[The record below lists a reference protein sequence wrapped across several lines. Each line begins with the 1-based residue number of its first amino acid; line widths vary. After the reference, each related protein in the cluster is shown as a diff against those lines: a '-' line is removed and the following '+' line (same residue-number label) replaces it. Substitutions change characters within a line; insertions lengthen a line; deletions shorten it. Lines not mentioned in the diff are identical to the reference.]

1 MQNELQKIIMA
12 QKEIEKVVKGKSQKI
27 SKIIAA
33 ILAKGHILLEDVPG
47 VGKTTTALAFSKVMN
62 LSYGRVQFTPDV
74 LPTDITGFSMFNKQT
89 GAFEYKRG
97 AVMCNLFLADEINR
111 TSPKTQSALL
121 QVMEE
126 RRITVDGKNFVIP
139 EPFICIATQNPLG
152 SAGTQKL
159 PDSQLDRFM
168 IKLSMGYPDK
178 KNEIDILKGGSDAKK
193 LDKIRQILTA
203 NDVLAARACVDA
215 MYVAENV
222 YEYIAELINATR
234 ECEYIKVGLST
245 RAGLALINLAK
256 SYAFLTGKSFVT
268 PEDIVR
274 AFFDISEHRI
284 VLNNKA
290 KMENLNCRKVLE
302 YVKGKVEVPIVSNTD
317 IRVERPQAAVQAPVA
332 QAAPQVQEVKT
343 VQAPVAQ
350 AVPQVQP
357 PVQAVASQPQVQ
369 NNEQSGVSQFTQ
381 SLLDI

>member
-1 MQNELQKIIMA
+1 MQNNLQKIVMA

-126 RRITVDGKNFVIP
+126 RKITIDGKNFVIP
-139 EPFICIATQNPLG
+139 EPFIVIATQNPLG

-168 IKLSMGYPDK
+168 IKISMGYPDK

-193 LDKIRQILTA
+193 YERISQILTS
-203 NDVLAARACVDA
+203 DDILSARADVDA
-215 MYVAENV
+215 MHVADNV
-222 YEYIAELINATR
+222 YEYIEELITATR
-234 ECEYIKVGLST
+234 ECEYVKVGLST
-245 RAGLALINLAK
+245 RAGIALTNLAK
-256 SYAFLTGKSFVT
+256 SYAYLTGKSFVT
-268 PEDIVR
+268 PEDVVR
-274 AFFDISEHRI
+274 AFYDVSEHRLA
-284 VLNNKA
+284 LNNKA
-290 KMENLNCRKVLE
+290 KMNNMDCKKVLDF
-302 YVKGKVEVPIVSNTD
+302 VRSKVEVPIV
-317 IRVERPQAAVQAPVA
+317 Q
-332 QAAPQVQEVKT
+332 T
-343 VQAPVAQ
+343 VV
-350 AVPQVQP
+350 
-357 PVQAVASQPQVQ
+357 
-369 NNEQSGVSQFTQ
+369 NN
-381 SLLDI
+381 